1 MGIKTY
7 VAMLPCLTLLWGCGG
22 NDKKAGSAVK
32 KQLKVALPA
41 PFRYHK
47 HVVVAPGND
56 FDVYS
61 WGRGSKDV
69 GSLLILHS
77 DSSGMKY
84 TTTTG
89 DLEGGIVDVYNAD
102 MDSDGNPELLVQ
114 ANAKDTTNY
123 VSIYPYEFNGNDARK
138 LDFPKLTKKQRR
150 GYQGKDNFYIK
161 EGKFIREFPIYE
173 SDSTGA
179 KPTGA
184 KRVFEYGLR
193 GNSFT
198 VEQLSKDSTDKTQ
211 PAAAVSQPVQQ
222 EKRSSSVSRSGKKK
236 RSSSHS
242 RKRRRRHR
250 G

>member
-1 MGIKTY
+1 
-7 VAMLPCLTLLWGCGG
+7 MLPCLAILCGCGG
-22 NDKKAGSAVK
+22 DDKKAETTVK
-32 KQLKVALPA
+32 KTAKPAMPA

-47 HVVVAPGND
+47 HVEVAPGND

-61 WGRGSKDV
+61 WGRGAKDV
-69 GSLLILHS
+69 GALLILHS
-77 DSSGMKY
+77 DSAGMKY

-89 DLEGGIVDVYNAD
+89 DLEGSIVDVYNAD

-114 ANAKDTTNY
+114 ADAKDTTNF
-123 VSIYPYEFNGNDARK
+123 VNIYSFEFNGNDARK

-173 SDSTGA
+173 SDSIGA
-179 KPTGA
+179 KATGA

-198 VEQLSKDSTDKTQ
+198 VDQLSKDSTDKSE
-211 PAAAVSQPVQQ
+211 PVAAVSQPTQQ
-222 EKRSSSVSRSGKKK
+222 EKKASVSKSSKKK
-236 RSSSHS
+236 RSSSSS
-242 RKRRRRHR
+242 RRKKRRRHR
-250 G
+250 N

>member
-1 MGIKTY
+1 MGINKY
-7 VAMLPCLTLLWGCGG
+7 VAMLPCLILLWGCGG
-22 NDKKAGSAVK
+22 NDKKNTAPAK
-32 KQLKVALPA
+32 KPAKTALPA

-47 HVVVAPGND
+47 HVEVAPGND

-61 WGRGSKDV
+61 WGRGAKDV

-77 DSSGMKY
+77 DSADMKY

-89 DLEGGIVDVYNAD
+89 DLEGAIVDVYNTD

-114 ANAKDTTNY
+114 ADAKDTINF
-123 VSIYPYEFNGNDARK
+123 VNIYAFEFNGNDARK
-138 LDFPKLTKKQRR
+138 LDFPKLTKRQRK
-150 GYQGKDNFYIK
+150 GYQGKDNFYVK

-211 PAAAVSQPVQQ
+211 PVVAVSQPTQQ
-222 EKRSSSVSRSGKKK
+222 ERKASVSKSSKKK
-236 RSSSHS
+236 RSSSSHR
-242 RKRRRRHR
+242 RKRRRHR

>member
-1 MGIKTY
+1 MCIKNY
-7 VAMLPCLTLLWGCGG
+7 VAVLPCLVLLWGCGG
-22 NDKKAGSAVK
+22 NDKKNASPAK
-32 KQLKVALPA
+32 KPAKPALQA

-47 HVVVAPGND
+47 HVEVAPGND

-61 WGRGSKDV
+61 WGRGAKDV

-77 DSSGMKY
+77 DSADMKY

-89 DLEGGIVDVYNAD
+89 DLEGSVVDVYNTD

-114 ANAKDTTNY
+114 ADAKDTINF
-123 VSIYPYEFNGNDARK
+123 VNIYSFEFNGNDARK
-138 LDFPKLTKKQRR
+138 LDFPKLTKKQRK
-150 GYQGKDNFYIK
+150 GYQGKDNFYVK

-179 KPTGA
+179 KLTGA

-193 GNSFT
+193 GNNFT

-211 PAAAVSQPVQQ
+211 PVAAVSQPVQQ
-222 EKRSSSVSRSGKKK
+222 EKKSTVSRSTKKK
-236 RSSSHS
+236 RSSSSH
-242 RKRRRRHR
+242 RRRRRRHR